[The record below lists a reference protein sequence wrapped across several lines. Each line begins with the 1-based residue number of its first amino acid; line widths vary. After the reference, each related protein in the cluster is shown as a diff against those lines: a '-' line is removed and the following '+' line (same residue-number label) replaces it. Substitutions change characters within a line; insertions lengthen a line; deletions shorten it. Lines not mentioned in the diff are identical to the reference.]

1 MTRIMNKRLSTIL
14 SQHKVMKE
22 NNYAGLPGCSCDPPI
37 TLLENIMNDA
47 KTNNKPL
54 FIFLQDIS
62 KAFDSMDPRM
72 LRLAMAR
79 LKIPSIFINLTLE
92 LFTNRYNTI
101 ITAFSPTKPYQV
113 QIGIDQGESLSP
125 LLWVIYLDPLLT
137 VLNRENTSPYLLNS
151 NPNRSDRKSTR
162 LNS

>member
-1 MTRIMNKRLSTIL
+1 
-14 SQHKVMKE
+14 MKG
-22 NNYAGLPGCSCDPPI
+22 NNYAGLPGCSYNLPI
-37 TLLENIMNDA
+37 TLLKNIINDA

-62 KAFDSMDPRM
+62 KAFDSMDSRM

-101 ITAFSPTKPYQV
+101 IMAFGPTKLYQV
-113 QIGIDQGESLSP
+113 QIGIDIGRAH
-125 LLWVIYLDPLLT
+125 V
-137 VLNRENTSPYLLNS
+137 
-151 NPNRSDRKSTR
+151 
-162 LNS
+162 